1 MAFVSF
7 THEMSPEL
15 RAEIEAAR
23 FEDRGAS
30 RVANLALRGFVDERQ
45 ATRELVR
52 EGLRQ
57 VAAGAPSIPS
67 EEVRDWLLADDD
79 RPFPEG
85 RKGPQGPAGDAVAEP
100 AHAAA

>member
-1 MAFVSF
+1 MASVSF
-7 THEMSPEL
+7 THGIDPEL
-15 RAEIEAAR
+15 RAEIEKIAR
-23 FEDRGAS
+23 FEDRSAS
-30 RVANLALRGFVDERQ
+30 LVANLAIRGFVDERQ
-45 ATRELVR
+45 ATRDLAR

-85 RKGPQGPAGDAVAEP
+85 RKAP
-100 AHAAA
+100 